1 MDKKQTRIE
10 INETDHGFKIEVTG
24 KSLKEMLSCCCLP
37 VSFSGA
43 KMSECCPPGNAKTS
57 ECCPPAEDKK

>member
-1 MDKKQTRIE
+1 MDRKQTQITLT
-10 INETDHGFKIEVTG
+10 ETDHGFNVEVTG

-37 VSFSGA
+37 VFAGGI
-43 KMSECCPPGNAKTS
+43 KMSECCPDAKIS